1 MKLKDIKNKSLIELK
16 TLLKDLKLELTKL
29 RLDMISKKIKNVHSL
44 SLKRKE
50 IARVLTLVHEKELA
64 EELK

>member
-16 TLLKDLKLELTKL
+16 TLSKDLKKELAKL
-29 RLDMISKKIKNVHSL
+29 KLDMISKKIKNVHTL

-64 EELK
+64 EDLK